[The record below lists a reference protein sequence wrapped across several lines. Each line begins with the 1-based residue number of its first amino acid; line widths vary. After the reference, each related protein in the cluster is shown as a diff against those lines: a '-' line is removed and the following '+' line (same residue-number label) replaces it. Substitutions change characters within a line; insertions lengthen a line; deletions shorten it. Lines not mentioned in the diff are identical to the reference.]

1 VCIWVNN
8 VYNCWNNCCFRIGIE
23 RYINI
28 KDILLSM
35 KRCKLCGASENRVSI
50 YSETGLCMDCQ
61 TDWNIEQSEIEK
73 EENIKK
79 AKKEKDF
86 YKF

>member
-1 VCIWVNN
+1 
-8 VYNCWNNCCFRIGIE
+8 
-23 RYINI
+23 
-28 KDILLSM
+28 
-35 KRCKLCGASENRVSI
+35 
-50 YSETGLCMDCQ
+50 MDCQ